1 MSSTDLDEIYI
12 EQLKRQFEEA
22 KRKLEEAVM
31 LASMSLKRL
40 TSNSRSYSAMCHP
53 KCSGAEICAKA
64 HSICDTVPERDL
76 SFVPSISGKL
86 PKSIVVTN
94 NLFQSF

>member
-31 LASMSLKRL
+31 LASISLKRL
-40 TSNSRSYSAMCHP
+40 TSNSRSYS
-53 KCSGAEICAKA
+53 AEICAKA

-76 SFVPSISGKL
+76 SFVPSISGKFL
-86 PKSIVVTN
+86 KKW
-94 NLFQSF
+94 